1 MRPVIDDEK
10 GTTGMRTW
18 TDAVRVAVGIRLW
31 RIGDA
36 VIGGRLLAAAARLSA
51 GGAGRARA
59 ADLVKR
65 PSDEFPYWTTEQPR
79 SWTWLLDGL
88 VLSVLGLMLLALLVG
103 IALGKILYG

>member
-36 VIGGRLLAAAARLSA
+36 VIGGRLLAAAARVIDA
-51 GGAGRARA
+51 GDYPPPRDYPPA
-59 ADLVKR
+59 APAELER
-65 PSDEFPYWTTEQPR
+65 R
-79 SWTWLLDGL
+79 TW
-88 VLSVLGLMLLALLVG
+88 
-103 IALGKILYG
+103 